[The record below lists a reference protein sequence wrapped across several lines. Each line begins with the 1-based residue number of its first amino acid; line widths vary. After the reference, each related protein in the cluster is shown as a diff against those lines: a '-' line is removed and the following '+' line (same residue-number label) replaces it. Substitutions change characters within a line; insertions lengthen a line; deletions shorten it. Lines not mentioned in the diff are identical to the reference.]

1 MLTIVDAIII
11 LFIITGG
18 VIGFKAGVIK
28 SSVSAIG
35 TIVVLILSFLLKNP
49 ISEIFYE
56 NLPFFKFGILKDV
69 PSLNVLLYEAFAFLV
84 VFLILSILLNF
95 LIKISGF
102 MESILKATI
111 ILSIPS
117 KLLGLLFGIVEY
129 YIICFVILMILSYFP
144 AINPYINDSIIGRI
158 ILTATPIA
166 SNEANDITQ
175 AVDEIISLT
184 EEYNN
189 TENKNE
195 FNLKTLDVVL
205 KYDILTTDSAKNLIA
220 DKKLAI
226 TNAESIINK
235 YETEEK

>member
-69 PSLNVLLYEAFAFLV
+69 PILNVLLYEAFAFLV

-205 KYDILTTDSAKNLIA
+205 KYDILTIDSAKNLIA

>member
-1 MLTIVDAIII
+1 
-11 LFIITGG
+11 
-18 VIGFKAGVIK
+18 
-28 SSVSAIG
+28 
-35 TIVVLILSFLLKNP
+35 
-49 ISEIFYE
+49 
-56 NLPFFKFGILKDV
+56 
-69 PSLNVLLYEAFAFLV
+69 
-84 VFLILSILLNF
+84 
-95 LIKISGF
+95 

-144 AINPYINDSIIGRI
+144 AINPYINDSVIGRI

>member
-49 ISEIFYE
+49 IYEIFYE

-69 PSLNVLLYEAFAFLV
+69 PILNVLLYEAFAFLV

>member
-69 PSLNVLLYEAFAFLV
+69 PILNVLLYEAFAFLV